1 MVRTIFNGT
10 FESGTDSNQL
20 EVVSFPGDVIRVV
33 IVDTSTNYDKDF
45 KQVFLD
51 KKTAIKLHRELK
63 KQISFINDIE
73 D

>member
-1 MVRTIFNGT
+1 MVRIIFNGT
-10 FESGTDSNQL
+10 FESGTDSREL
-20 EVVSFPGDVIRVV
+20 EVVSFPDNLIKVTISESLNNSGHE
-33 IVDTSTNYDKDF
+33 F
-45 KQVFLD
+45 KSIFLD